1 MTKTMKAKQAGLGMI
16 STALIL
22 GTVIIFAIV
31 GVKLIPIYVDYWTVT
46 RILDNIATEDR
57 DSEPI
62 LAGVS
67 RDISRRFLTN
77 RVEAISLR
85 DIKIS
90 SDEEGVVIDARYEK
104 RTSLIFNVDAVV
116 RFDNALFV
124 VPRR

>member
-57 DSEPI
+57 DSEPL

>member
-1 MTKTMKAKQAGLGMI
+1 
-16 STALIL
+16 
-22 GTVIIFAIV
+22 
-31 GVKLIPIYVDYWTVT
+31 
-46 RILDNIATEDR
+46 
-57 DSEPI
+57 
-62 LAGVS
+62 
-67 RDISRRFLTN
+67 
-77 RVEAISLR
+77 VEAISLR

>member
-1 MTKTMKAKQAGLGMI
+1 MTKTTKVKQAGVGMI
-16 STALIL
+16 STVLIL
-22 GTVIIFAIV
+22 ATVIIFAIV
-31 GVKLIPIYVDYWTVT
+31 GVKLIPIYVDYWKVT

-57 DSEPI
+57 DSEPTP
-62 LAGVS
+62 AGVS

-116 RFDNALFV
+116 HFDDALFV